1 MNARGRERGSLKE
14 AKKIGLWFEAN
25 ADARLTDMAAAA
37 GTSRSAL
44 AQWLIET
51 AEKDTEGR
59 PAGWAAAHP
68 REGGIASRP
77 QIKKNPRPWPGGDSE
92 A

>member
-44 AQWLIET
+44 AQWLVET
-51 AEKDTEGR
+51 AEKDAEGR
-59 PAGWAAAHP
+59 PAGWSAAHP
-68 REGGIASRP
+68 REGELPLDR
-77 QIKKNPRPWPGGDSE
+77 K
-92 A
+92 